1 MVGPADR
8 RPAAAYLKAAYEI
21 SDRRACRVVEL
32 SRSTSQYKPQP
43 DGDGAVR
50 ERLQELAEKRRRW
63 GSPRLHV
70 LMQREGLIRN
80 HKRTE
85 RLYREMGLSLRLRRH
100 KKRRSHLRVVLP
112 LPERPNARWS
122 MDFLFDQFVD
132 GRRMKVMTVVDDFT
146 REALAIM
153 PRRSISGQ
161 DVAGILDRVAL
172 GRGYPAAIVSDN
184 GPEFTSKALD
194 AWAYEH
200 GVNLSFIEPG
210 KPTQNAYIESFNGKL
225 RDECLNEELFFN
237 LEDSARQIELWRQD
251 YNNHRPHSS
260 LDNETP
266 NAFAQRHHNWLC
278 A

>member
-8 RPAAAYLKAAYEI
+8 RPATAYLKAEYEI
-21 SDRRACRVVEL
+21 SDRRACRVMEL
-32 SRSTSQYKPQP
+32 GRSTSQYKPKP
-43 DGDGAVR
+43 DGDEAVR

-70 LMQREGLIRN
+70 LMRREGLIHN

-85 RLYREMGLSLRLRRH
+85 RLYREMGLSLRLRRRR
-100 KKRRSHLRVVLP
+100 KRRSHLRVVLP

-122 MDFLFDQFVD
+122 MDFMFDQFVD
-132 GRRMKVMTVVDDFT
+132 GRRMKLMTMVDDFT
-146 REALAIM
+146 REALVIE

-161 DVAGILDRVAL
+161 EVADILDRIA
-172 GRGYPAAIVSDN
+172 GERGYPEAIVSDN

-251 YNNHRPHSS
+251 YNNNRPHSS
-260 LDNETP
+260 LSNETP
-266 NAFAQRHHNWLC
+266 NAFAQRHQHGLC